1 MCFSQKYIPRIRL
14 DVMGGVGSGEIE
26 GAAEM
31 VARSVGQ
38 LGPVAY
44 EHAHFEFSSL
54 GLNFP
59 MICAGCVRGWPVA
72 PATSGC
78 GCPFACG
85 GSVESG
91 SRCGSGQA
99 G

>member
-1 MCFSQKYIPRIRL
+1 
-14 DVMGGVGSGEIE
+14 
-26 GAAEM
+26 M

-44 EHAHFEFSSL
+44 EHAHFEILSL
-54 GLNFP
+54 GFKFP
-59 MICAGCVRGWPVA
+59 IICAGCVRGWPVA

-85 GSVESG
+85 DSVESG
-91 SRCGSGQA
+91 SRCGSGQT